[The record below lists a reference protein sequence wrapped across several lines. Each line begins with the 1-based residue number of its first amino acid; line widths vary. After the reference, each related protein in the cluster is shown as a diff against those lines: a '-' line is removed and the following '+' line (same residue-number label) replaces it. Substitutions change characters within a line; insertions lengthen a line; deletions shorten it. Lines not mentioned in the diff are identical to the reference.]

1 MATNNLNISNVS
13 SYIRNSILNRNIGEK
28 NISNNEINSP
38 MDITYSSII
47 PIDKK
52 RNKYVNYLDYID
64 NVYGTNTNL
73 INILGGI
80 VSGEGVSLSLNSNS
94 KIGIVSNFDIQS
106 VLAGRIVSTLTGY
119 DTPLGTFGL
128 KAAAVTMLN
137 GIESKTEK
145 LAMNFENSL
154 LSKLGLTEEHTNYDT
169 SITVQPNKPKKIF
182 GISTTTDVI
191 NEIED
196 ILGIN
201 LNPLTKDKLPQSA
214 SIYSLENGNI
224 ITSNSI
230 LKDLSRQNALNE
242 LVSDNNE
249 NQLISSTGKYNVS
262 ILYNLLNQN
271 LYLPNYK
278 NDSRFKKSGL
288 NSETFRNYY
297 YLFSEYENNNNNNND
312 NNKNK
317 SWLNKGSSYDSTN
330 SSIAFK
336 PISDDDTLF
345 QSNTIVSY
353 DSNNNPIFNN
363 PHSGSFKSL
372 LDKTN
377 ILFTNGIINT
387 MISNYSFNDDKNINN
402 DEIQSAYSKKGI
414 SRGRNLLIKNPSNS
428 NILNDPYCRVWTWQN
443 QYNKFENTI
452 RPGNI
457 SNQQYPPFRINNNS
471 LQYSTLDNENG
482 MVTIA
487 PYDSKKI
494 KNYMFSIENLAWTGL
509 TAFNRDNTELAGI
522 EYGNNGGRIMWFPP
536 YDIKFDENTNV
547 QIESNHFIG
556 RGEPVYT
563 YTNTER
569 KGNLSFKLIVDHPS
583 LINYYNENTL
593 NPDITT
599 DEDSN
604 ELLRFFAGCNTLNLE
619 KHQINSS
626 DLLKSPMFPS
636 IPPVTQQTYI
646 VSIYFPNDYS
656 GINEDVHGEIAMK
669 YLYQGQGNKI
679 SDDSENTGYE
689 NVSRN
694 GLSSVEFN
702 CNISNQLLLN
712 KMGISSESLNDFTKN
727 TQEYRR
733 DMQKGY
739 DGATNNTSYLP
750 IIGYTYYYNYYD
762 TTSFSLNNTSGRNLY
777 SFRKFYNIITNK
789 DDFSDEFNTLSNLLI
804 NESNTINITG
814 YASEV
819 GISAN
824 NEKLAKNRANVV
836 KNFLL
841 YNFPS
846 IKPKNIKISSIVG
859 GTNDTCIS
867 SFDSKQARRVDIII
881 TTKIDSKYSNNPNV
895 ESINKEQTSN
905 PVIAKVSDIKNYIQY
920 ESDFFEKIK
929 SSDPLVQKTIQ
940 KQIKN
945 FHPAFHSI
953 TPEGFNARLTFLH
966 QCTRQGPT
974 VGQTDPNAK
983 TASNLSFG
991 RPPVS
996 VLRIGD
1002 FYNTKIMINSLN
1014 ISYEPLVWD
1023 LNPEGIGVQPMIAN
1037 VTLSFNFIGGSDLS
1051 GPIARL
1057 QNAITSN
1064 FFANTSVYDNR
1075 SDTVNNTN
1083 ATTNMIENNPN
1094 LALFNSK

>member
-64 NVYGTNTNL
+64 SVYGTNTNL

-94 KIGIVSNFDIQS
+94 KVGIVSNFDIQS
-106 VLAGRIVSTLTGY
+106 ILAGRIVSTLTGY
-119 DTPLGTFGL
+119 DTPIGTFGL
-128 KAAAVTMLN
+128 KAAAISVLN
-137 GIESKTEK
+137 GIESRTEK

-154 LSKLGLTEEHTNYDT
+154 LSKFGLTEEHTNYDT
-169 SITVQPNKPKKIF
+169 SITVQPSESKKIF

-201 LNPLTKDKLPQSA
+201 LNPLTKDKLPESA
-214 SIYSLENGNI
+214 SIYSLENKNI
-224 ITSNSI
+224 ITSNNI
-230 LKDLSRQNALNE
+230 LDNLLLDN
-242 LVSDNNE
+242 NNE
-249 NQLISSTGKYNVS
+249 NKLISSTGKYNVS

-271 LYLPNYK
+271 LYLPNYD

-288 NSETFRNYY
+288 NPQMFYNYY
-297 YLFSEYENNNNNNND
+297 NLFSKYKDNND
-312 NNKNK
+312 NNKNN
-317 SWLNKGSSYDSTN
+317 SWLNRGSVYSEEN
-330 SSIAFK
+330 KPMAFK
-336 PISDDDTLF
+336 PISDNTLF
-345 QSNTIVSY
+345 QSIVDY
-353 DSNNNPIFNN
+353 DSNGNLISDK
-363 PHSGSFKSL
+363 PHRGRFKSL

-387 MISNYSFNDDKNINN
+387 MISNYSFNEYEKINNDKKINN
-402 DEIQSAYSKKGI
+402 DEIQSAYSEKGI
-414 SRGRNLLIKNPSNS
+414 SRGRNLLLKDPSKS
-428 NILNDPYCRVWTWQN
+428 KIDNDPYCRVWTWQN
-443 QYNKFENTI
+443 QYNKFENTM

-457 SNQQYPPFRINNNS
+457 SKQQYLPFRIDKNLSN
-471 LQYSTLDNENG
+471 STLDQENG
-482 MVTIA
+482 MVKIA
-487 PYDSKKI
+487 PYSGEKNI

-509 TAFNRDNTELAGI
+509 TAFNRDHTELAGI

-583 LINYYNENTL
+583 LINYYKEDTDN
-593 NPDITT
+593 TT
-599 DEDSN
+599 DGDSN
-604 ELLRFFAGCNTLNLE
+604 ELLRFFAGCDILNFQE
-619 KHQINSS
+619 SQTNSS
-626 DLLKSPMFPS
+626 ELPKSKMSPS
-636 IPPVTQQTYI
+636 IPPVTRPKYV

-656 GINEDVHGEIAMK
+656 GISEGDSGTTAMK

-679 SDDSENTGYE
+679 SNDTEKTGYE
-689 NVSRN
+689 NVSDN
-694 GLSSVEFN
+694 GLSIVNFN
-702 CNISNQLLLN
+702 CNISNKALLK
-712 KMGISSESLNDFTKN
+712 KMGISIEDLNDFNKN
-727 TQEYRR
+727 IQEYRR
-733 DMQKGY
+733 DMQKEY
-739 DGATNNTSYLP
+739 KVSTNNTLYLP
-750 IIGYTYYYNYYD
+750 IKRYEDYYNYYD
-762 TTSFSLNNTSGRNLY
+762 TTSFSLNNKSGRNLY

-789 DDFSDEFNTLSNLLI
+789 KNNDFIKEFNELSKLLTD
-804 NESNTINITG
+804 ESNTINING
-814 YASEV
+814 YASKV
-819 GISAN
+819 GISEN
-824 NEKLAKNRANVV
+824 NEQLARNRANVV
-836 KNFLL
+836 KEFLVH
-841 YNFPS
+841 NFPS
-846 IKPKNIKISSIVG
+846 IKSKNIKMKSSVS

-867 SFDSKQARRVDIII
+867 SLNSKQARRVDIII
-881 TTKIDSKYSNNPNV
+881 TTKVDSKYPNNPNV
-895 ESINKEQTSN
+895 KSINKEQTSN

-1014 ISYEPLVWD
+1014 ISYEPLIWD

-1037 VTLSFNFIGGSDLS
+1037 ITLSFNFIGGSDLS

-1075 SDTVNNTN
+1075 SDTNADIN
-1083 ATTNMIENNPN
+1083 ATKKETKNDIEKKSN
-1094 LALFNSK
+1094 LKLFNPK